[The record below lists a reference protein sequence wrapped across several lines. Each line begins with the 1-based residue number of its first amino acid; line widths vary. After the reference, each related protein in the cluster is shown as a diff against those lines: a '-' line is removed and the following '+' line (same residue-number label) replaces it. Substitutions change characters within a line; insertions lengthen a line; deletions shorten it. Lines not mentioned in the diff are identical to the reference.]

1 MIERLHPLAGAPALA
16 TILAFWLSSA
26 FSELFAS
33 LETVASVKRAILW
46 AMPALI
52 LLLML
57 TGASGFRLSPIKP
70 KLFRMKIVAANGLLV
85 LLPSAVFLDRLAAS
99 GRFDALF
106 YSVQGL
112 ELAVGGINLAL
123 MALNVRDGLALKGRR
138 YIRP

>member
-1 MIERLHPLAGAPALA
+1 MIKRLHPLAGALAMA
-16 TILAFWLSSA
+16 TILTFWLSSA

-46 AMPALI
+46 AMPVLI
-52 LLLML
+52 LSLML
-57 TGASGFRLSPIKP
+57 TGASGFRLAPIKA

-99 GRFDALF
+99 GHFDALF

-112 ELAVGGINLAL
+112 ELAGGGVNLAL